1 MNAFERETQ
10 RLMRRAGERA
20 CQTPGMLGHALRV
33 YAESEGVED
42 VAAVAGW
49 LRGGIVGEDELAQ
62 LCLCRRP
69 DVREAAEVAATFR
82 LETAKLVSVLRRVEV
97 AEATAAGGAASMAAR
112 RDEEGDGRD
121 K

>member
-1 MNAFERETQ
+1 MSAFDDETR

-20 CQTPGMLGHALRV
+20 CETPGMLGHALRV
-33 YAESEGVED
+33 YAESERQGG

-49 LRGGIVGEDELAQ
+49 LREGIMGEDEVAR

-69 DVREAAEVAATFR
+69 AVREAAEVAAAFR

-97 AEATAAGGAASMAAR
+97 AEATAAGGASSLAAR
-112 RDEEGDGRD
+112 REDDD
-121 K
+121 A